1 MLKKLRASAII
12 FFICALFV
20 SSGQSDLVSKNK
32 AEQEV
37 RIQEQIAAM
46 KADPYGLFYVRSEL
60 SSGEQEQLARKN
72 IDEIQKLTNVE
83 GFDTPDYDKI
93 MALAREILLKAPD
106 TRAAQMT
113 HWNIHTIY
121 LTVDDRDSAEKV
133 LESYIDKY
141 PDDEWTHQEAF
152 DKLCVFA
159 GKRDDW
165 GTALY
170 YADKILEN
178 TPDRYALVLTK
189 ARALL
194 YLGDKEEGKKLL
206 ERILAE
212 DEGSVQFNLAMMEM
226 DDLLAGKYD
235 KSVQQESKE
244 DLPESDLGQRVLVKK
259 PAAKETVEQKVDS
272 EKIISNDPLL
282 VEYYNQ
288 TMQRMKQ
295 LTMGVQVFYLDNMKL
310 PSSLQELLE
319 GGFAREEHM
328 RDAWG
333 RPFHFKADPGNETCW
348 IASAGSDGR
357 FEGFDQKGT
366 YSVLPGKDII
376 AYDTD
381 FVFAPD
387 FK

>member
-1 MLKKLRASAII
+1 MLKKLRAGPII

-37 RIQEQIAAM
+37 RIQERIVAM
-46 KADPYGLFYVRSEL
+46 KADPSCIFYARSEF
-60 SSGEQEQLARKN
+60 SSAEQKKIARQN
-72 IDEIQKLTNVE
+72 LEEIQKLMKVE
-83 GFDTPDYDKI
+83 GFDSPDYDKI
-93 MALAREILLKAPD
+93 LEHTREILLMAPK
-106 TRAAQMT
+106 TTAAQMV
-113 HWNIHTIY
+113 HWNIHIMYMTI
-121 LTVDDRDSAEKV
+121 DDRDSAEKA

-141 PDDEWTHQEAF
+141 PDDKMRQEEAF
-152 DKLCVFA
+152 DKLAVFA
-159 GKRDDW
+159 GEREDW
-165 GTALY
+165 GEVLY

-319 GGFAREEHM
+319 EGYAKEEHM

-333 RPFHFKADPGNETCW
+333 RPFHFKADPGGESCW

-357 FEGFDQKGT
+357 FEGFDQKGY
-366 YSVLPGKDII
+366 YSVLQGKDII